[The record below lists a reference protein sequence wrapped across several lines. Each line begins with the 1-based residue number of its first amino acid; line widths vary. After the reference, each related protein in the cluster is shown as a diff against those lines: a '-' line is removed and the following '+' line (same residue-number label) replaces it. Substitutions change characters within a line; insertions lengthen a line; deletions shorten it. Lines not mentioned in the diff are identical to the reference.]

1 MKAYQSGLAKF
12 DEAETQVVGISVD
25 SVPALNRWKEDLG
38 VTFPLLSDFRRKV
51 VKDYGIFD
59 EERGFGTRAT
69 FVVDKEGRIKH
80 VEQGGTAIDPASALD
95 TCNLLTKK
103 KADAAKP

>member
-1 MKAYQSGLAKF
+1 MKAYQSDIAKF
-12 DEAETQVVGISVD
+12 DAAETQVLGISVD
-25 SVPALNRWKEDLG
+25 SSPANNRFAQDIG

-69 FVVDKEGRIKH
+69 FVVDKEGKIQH
-80 VEQGGTAIDPASALD
+80 IEQGRSAIDPTGAYQV
-95 TCNLLTKK
+95 CNMFTKK
-103 KADAAKP
+103 KTEQ

>member
-1 MKAYQSGLAKF
+1 MKAYQSDIAKF
-12 DEAETQVVGISVD
+12 DATETQVLGISMD
-25 SVPALNRWKEDLG
+25 SFAANKRFAEDIG
-38 VTFPLLSDFRRKV
+38 VTFPLLSDWKRQV

-69 FVVDKEGRIKH
+69 FVVDKQGILKR
-80 VEQGGTAIDPASALD
+80 VEQGNTAIDPASALD
-95 TCNLLTKK
+95 TCNLLEKK